1 MSNQV
6 AIMAWTQPGDEIITW
21 SGAHIVQLEQG
32 AASVLSGVVTRM
44 VDSKS
49 GVLTAEQGFYQ
60 I

>member
-1 MSNQV
+1 
-6 AIMAWTQPGDEIITW
+6 MAWTQPGDEIITW